1 MDRKIAQ
8 REDSGERSHKRCS
21 LLPNSTN
28 MSPPRNEKDWL
39 ETWSSFGEQW
49 GIGKIKTRIHNI
61 IHLES
66 CQESI

>member
-8 REDSGERSHKRCS
+8 REDLGERSHKRCS

-28 MSPPRNEKDWL
+28 VSPPRNEKDWL

-49 GIGKIKTRIHNI
+49 GSRRDKDKNP
-61 IHLES
+61 
-66 CQESI
+66 